1 MRQVAIWARGG
12 SMEDTV
18 DRVIACC
25 ENVPAL
31 EQIGRQEIR
40 IKLGQYLA
48 NLASAGHRDP
58 DDLGVMVWR
67 ICVPCMSPQTLT
79 TLDAEVPPEA
89 GDLP

>member
-1 MRQVAIWARGG
+1 MRQVPFGRGGG

-48 NLASAGHRDP
+48 NLASAGHRNP
-58 DDLGVMVWR
+58 DDLLYGLAYLR
-67 ICVPCMSPQTLT
+67 ALY
-79 TLDAEVPPEA
+79 EPPDPHYT
-89 GDLP
+89 GC

>member
-1 MRQVAIWARGG
+1 MRQVPFGRGGG

-31 EQIGRQEIR
+31 EQLGRQEIR
-40 IKLGQYLA
+40 IKLSQYLG

-58 DDLGVMVWR
+58 DDLALYGLAYLR
-67 ICVPCMSPQTLT
+67 ALY
-79 TLDAEVPPEA
+79 EPPDPHYT
-89 GDLP
+89 GC